1 MQRHRHQGTGP
12 LLSWWHL
19 YQPLQTFSSSLCL
32 SLPLSHF
39 NAQRELTFTCSN
51 NFCFQLNSKRI
62 IKANNSSDPLNSE
75 LYREFEVNTS
85 PSYIHRSS
93 LFSSLESRLLGTLSR
108 CIDPLTDLICSCIGT
123 NCACVS
129 TRISLQVD
137 DPITQ
142 VFHDEYPLA
151 SWGL

>member
-1 MQRHRHQGTGP
+1 M
-12 LLSWWHL
+12 
-19 YQPLQTFSSSLCL
+19 CL
-32 SLPLSHF
+32 
-39 NAQRELTFTCSN
+39 N
-51 NFCFQLNSKRI
+51 NISVQLNSKRI

-75 LYREFEVNTS
+75 VDREFEVDTS
-85 PSYIHRSS
+85 RSYIHRSS

-123 NCACVS
+123 NRACVS

-137 DPITQ
+137 GSITQ